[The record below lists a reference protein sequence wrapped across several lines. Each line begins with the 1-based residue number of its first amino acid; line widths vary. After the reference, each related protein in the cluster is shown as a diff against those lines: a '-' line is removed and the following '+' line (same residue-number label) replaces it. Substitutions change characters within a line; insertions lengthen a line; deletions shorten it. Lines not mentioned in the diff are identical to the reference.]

1 MCWFAAHVDF
11 IGQQRFCLY
20 LACIMQTLSKAS
32 ENVDSTQWRGWFDG
46 AAEPTNPGNRSIGV
60 FLEGPNGTVVQ
71 LSRSIGFGTNNEAEY
86 EAIIAL
92 MESAIEAGAPSVQ
105 IFGDSQLV
113 VNQLNG
119 TWAVRSASLHS
130 YWFRAVDLMRKSNA
144 TISWVPREQNTKAD
158 ELSKRELGPVLKRD
172 AEWGSLTAIGKA
184 LGISAVAVGKKL
196 TALGFK
202 DGKRVTEAAV
212 TGGVGRVRETLYGTQ
227 YEWHVHLATELLRAQ
242 AAEPKPAAP
251 LPSTTEADTGA
262 AE

>member
-1 MCWFAAHVDF
+1 
-11 IGQQRFCLY
+11 
-20 LACIMQTLSKAS
+20 MQNPSPSPT
-32 ENVDSTQWRGWFDG
+32 STTPAPWRGWFDG

-60 FLEGPNGTVVQ
+60 FLEGPSGTVVQ
-71 LSRSIGFGTNNEAEY
+71 LSRAIGFGTNNEAEY

-144 TISWVPREQNTKAD
+144 TISWIPREQNTKAD
-158 ELSKRELGPVLKRD
+158 ELSKRELGPVLKKD
-172 AEWGSLTAIGKA
+172 AEWGSLTAIGKS

-212 TGGVGRVRETLYGTQ
+212 TAGVGRIRETLYGTE
-227 YEWHVHLATELLRAQ
+227 YEWHVALATELLRSPAQ
-242 AAEPKPAAP
+242 PPKPVDPVPAA
-251 LPSTTEADTGA
+251 SNIFTG
-262 AE
+262 